1 MKITTYPPSW
11 VVMQNNIQECFKS
24 MSVNEKRLLILSSPL
39 ARTQDATEK
48 DAIIITAEDFSK
60 ECGITQHSA
69 YAQLEKASKALIKRY
84 FSYHNEKNKKVLS
97 KYHQKKFICIE
108 TGIIY
113 NSPLYACKELNI
125 DYSYLTKCCK
135 TGKICKGYHFKYIDK
150 ENS

>member
-1 MKITTYPPSW
+1 MYRHAIKDLIEWKNNPKYGKIFSEEHRGKISEGLKKYYKENKGT
-11 VVMQNNIQECFKS
+11 FLGKHH
-24 MSVNEKRLLILSSPL
+24 
-39 ARTQDATEK
+39 TE
-48 DAIIITAEDFSK
+48 E
-60 ECGITQHSA
+60 
-69 YAQLEKASKALIKRY
+69 
-84 FSYHNEKNKKVLS
+84 NKKVLS

-150 ENS
+150 EN